1 VGRVT
6 HDDRQV
12 GSKDHTGVAQLATRG
27 QIRQD
32 PGVQATIATLGYV
45 LSADRKNI
53 LMIRRDARPD
63 DVHFGYYNGL
73 GGKLEPGE
81 DVAACMRREI
91 REEAGLSCDALDFA
105 GTISWP
111 GFGRNGA
118 NWFGFLF
125 RITAWSGTPL
135 DSNDEGTLHWIPLT
149 DVLSGNIPMW
159 ESDRHFLPLV
169 FADNPRVFHGV
180 MPFSQGKALSWSFT
194 QL

>member
-1 VGRVT
+1 VAGVT
-6 HDDRQV
+6 RDDRQV
-12 GSKDHTGVAQLATRG
+12 GSKDRTGVTQLAPTG

-45 LSADRKNI
+45 FSADRRNI

-63 DVHFGYYNGL
+63 DIHFGYYNGL

-91 REEAGLSCDALDFA
+91 REEAGLSCDVLDFA

-111 GFGRNGA
+111 GFGKDGG
-118 NWFGFLF
+118 NWFGFVF
-125 RITAWSGTPL
+125 RVTAWSGQPL
-135 DSNDEGTLHWIPLT
+135 VANDEGSLHWVPVSDI
-149 DVLSGNIPMW
+149 LSGNIPMW

-169 FADNPRVFHGV
+169 FAEHPTVFHGV
-180 MPFSQGKALSWSFT
+180 MPFANGKALSWDYT
-194 QL
+194 TL